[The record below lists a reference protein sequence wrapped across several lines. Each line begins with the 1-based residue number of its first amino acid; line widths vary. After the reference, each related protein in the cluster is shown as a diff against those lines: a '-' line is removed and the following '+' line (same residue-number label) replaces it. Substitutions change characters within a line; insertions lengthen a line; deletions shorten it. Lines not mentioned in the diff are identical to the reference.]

1 MGVTWFCS
9 VMKNLPLNVNKARS
23 KKKKKKKRKKKKK
36 IMMKIVGKFVVVAI
50 INFNK

>member
-23 KKKKKKKRKKKKK
+23 KKKKK

>member
-1 MGVTWFCS
+1 MS
-9 VMKNLPLNVNKARS
+9 KNPQ
-23 KKKKKKKRKKKKK
+23 KKKKKKKKKKK

>member
-23 KKKKKKKRKKKKK
+23 KKKKKKKKKK

>member
-1 MGVTWFCS
+1 MLI
-9 VMKNLPLNVNKARS
+9 KPDQ
-23 KKKKKKKRKKKKK
+23 KKKNKQKKKKK

>member
-23 KKKKKKKRKKKKK
+23 KKKKKKRKKKKK

>member
-23 KKKKKKKRKKKKK
+23 KKKRKKKK
-36 IMMKIVGKFVVVAI
+36 IMMKIGGKFVVVAI